1 MNRLVRL
8 INQRKQQTTSLIPV
22 LNKEMV
28 FLDSITIA
36 PVVLESVSVLK
47 PKQNESSEV
56 KDPLSIFKKNSN
68 NAGLLGPFTAAAA
81 LFGTLFHDN
90 IISSVSSILTKIDLF
105 DLETVAD
112 SFTSIKDEVVNTVI
126 EIPTTISDTIR
137 NLEFP
142 DIVSALSINIIPD
155 SQLEKLFIL
164 TSKIKTAV
172 SGIFGGFISNPFN
185 IFNEAISSGK
195 FALTIATWVFAK
207 TKGIF
212 DSIISFGN
220 KGTDNLEQMNA
231 QYSENKFEPTQEQK
245 PTKIIERVKRLFE
258 PAPSASSGAS
268 DSSQTNTNTDSIANT
283 NLVSSG
289 ASGPTAMDQQI
300 SESEINAGTITPFQ
314 KKGRTFWT
322 SPQPWL
328 KAIIAVESGG
338 DPLIT
343 NSFGYVGLFQMGSHF
358 KINRKDPHQSLAASK
373 KFWLRD
379 CIPALKK
386 QGLPITPFHIYM
398 THQQGPGRAPI
409 ILKRALQGYTGI
421 TGTRLARIRNG
432 GVKNGRAM
440 NDTEFINEKWRPYF
454 AKKSATGLG
463 GGNSANIKSLP
474 DAYKVLAKHE
484 PDGITTIEV
493 DKIPAKFRNMSEQ
506 QKNPYSSIE
515 IIAQPKQYESLQAGT
530 IESTIAQPVKAV
542 RLNSPSII
550 NMTLSTRML

>member
-1 MNRLVRL
+1 MNRLARI
-8 INQRKQQTTSLIPV
+8 INHRKQQAKTALIPT
-22 LNKEMV
+22 LDTETK
-28 FLDSITIA
+28 FLDDFQTRNLDTIKII
-36 PVVLESVSVLK
+36 VSNTTVLK
-47 PKQNESSEV
+47 PTKNEVSEV
-56 KDPLSIFKKNSN
+56 GDPLSIFKKDSNSGVGSF
-68 NAGLLGPFTAAAA
+68 AVAAA

-90 IISSVSSILTKIDLF
+90 IISSVSSILTRINAF
-105 DLETVAD
+105 DVD
-112 SFTSIKDEVVNTVI
+112 SISDSVTSLKDEVVNKVI
-126 EIPTTISDTIR
+126 ENPVIPESIR
-137 NLEFP
+137 KLEFP
-142 DIVSALSINIIPD
+142 DIVAALSIGTSLEP
-155 SQLEKLFIL
+155 QLEKLFNL

-231 QYSENKFEPTQEQK
+231 QYSENKFEQTKQK
-245 PTKIIERVKRLFE
+245 PITITERVKRLFE
-258 PAPSASSGAS
+258 PSASPNAS
-268 DSSQTNTNTDSIANT
+268 ESPQPAIAT
-283 NLVSSG
+283 ESTTESTQMSSG
-289 ASGPTAMDQQI
+289 ASGPTSMDQPI
-300 SESEINAGTITPFQ
+300 TEAEINAGTITPFQ
-314 KKGRTFWT
+314 KNGRTFWT

-328 KAIIAVESGG
+328 RAIIAVESGG

-343 NSFGYVGLFQMGSHF
+343 NAFGYTGLFQMGSHF

-373 KFWLRD
+373 QFWLRD
-379 CIPALKK
+379 CIPALKR
-386 QGLPITPFHIYM
+386 QGLPITPFHIYL

-421 TGTRLARIRNG
+421 TGTTKARVRNG

-454 AKKSATGLG
+454 AKKAASGLG
-463 GGNSANIKSLP
+463 GNSTAIKSLP
-474 DAYKVLAKHE
+474 EAYKVLSKHDR
-484 PDGITTIEV
+484 DGITTIEV

-515 IIAQPKQYESLQAGT
+515 LMTQPKQFESLQAGT
-530 IESTIAQPVKAV
+530 IETSIAQPLKAV

>member
-1 MNRLVRL
+1 MNKLVRL
-8 INQRKQQTTSLIPV
+8 INQRKHQAKTSLIPV
-22 LNKEMV
+22 LNKETE
-28 FLDSITIA
+28 FLDSIKITPIVTIS
-36 PVVLESVSVLK
+36 SVSALK
-47 PKQNESSEV
+47 PKQNEVSEV
-56 KDPLSIFKKNSN
+56 NDPLQIFKKQSSKN
-68 NAGLLGPFTAAAA
+68 GLLASFTAAAA

-90 IISSVSSILTKIDLF
+90 IISSVSSILTKINAF

-126 EIPTTISDTIR
+126 EIPTTISDSIR

-142 DIVSALSINIIPD
+142 DIVSALSINIIPE
-155 SQLEKLFIL
+155 SQIEKLFNL

-231 QYSENKFEPTQEQK
+231 QYSENKFETQEQK
-245 PTKIIERVKRLFE
+245 QTKIIERVKRLFE
-258 PAPSASSGAS
+258 PALSASPGAS
-268 DSSQTNTNTDSIANT
+268 DSSLANTASDSTTNTN
-283 NLVSSG
+283 SSV
-289 ASGPTAMDQQI
+289 SGPTVMDQQI

-373 KFWLRD
+373 KFWLHD

-386 QGLPITPFHIYM
+386 QGLPITPFNIYM

-440 NDTEFINEKWRPYF
+440 NDTEFINEKWRPHF
-454 AKKSATGLG
+454 AKKAASGLG

-474 DAYKVLAKHE
+474 EAYKVLSKYE

-493 DKIPAKFRNMSEQ
+493 DKIPAKFRNMAEQ

-515 IIAQPKQYESLQAGT
+515 LINQPKQYESLQAGT